1 MLIHRTF
8 VSRLAEDCE
17 NGHIFISKPSISSS
31 WPCEITWN
39 AQVLLK
45 IEYSSPGMKYFKIFM
60 IEHLKNSLRLE
71 ILSRNELHVPR
82 GEEELVRM
90 KICASFPASIFETF
104 QKCTKLQLLTCKR
117 LSQAIWRKLWHFLS
131 NSKQHYLPGLNFI
144 ENIRINLNIL
154 FVCNRWFVV
163 SSQTGWV

>member
-17 NGHIFISKPSISSS
+17 NGHIFISIPSISSC

-104 QKCTKLQLLTCKR
+104 QKCTNSNFWLAKDCPRQSEENFGIFFQILNTTILLVYWKGPYQSEHLICK
-117 LSQAIWRKLWHFLS
+117 
-131 NSKQHYLPGLNFI
+131 YL
-144 ENIRINLNIL
+144 
-154 FVCNRWFVV
+154 
-163 SSQTGWV
+163 